1 MINDGVGSSS
11 SGKDLAS
18 SYKLT
23 IVLSAALA
31 LIFGAWLVAS
41 SYFVAE
47 KERMLVF
54 YNGKYVETVGD
65 GFHFLPAPFYTA
77 LLKDVSTVKSISVK
91 SQALTLDENLV
102 EVQLDLQFKIANLKA
117 YYMKSQRPDHTLG
130 FYFESVIK
138 AVLADVSFDEA
149 LTDKRTIV
157 KQIISKEVGHLL
169 NVETYGVNIVDAIYT
184 ASNPPS
190 AVKEAYRDAV
200 NAREDAERYMEEA
213 ESYVNTRIPQAQAD
227 ANRLNDE
234 AAAYAKR
241 VIDAANGEVAG
252 FNQLLPQYLEHPR
265 ITKNRIYF
273 EVMGDTYSKS
283 KKVVNDIENSTGNN
297 LLNHV
302 DLTEM
307 MKKKGL

>member
-1 MINDGVGSSS
+1 
-11 SGKDLAS
+11 
-18 SYKLT
+18 
-23 IVLSAALA
+23 
-31 LIFGAWLVAS
+31 
-41 SYFVAE
+41 
-47 KERMLVF
+47 
-54 YNGKYVETVGD
+54 
-65 GFHFLPAPFYTA
+65 
-77 LLKDVSTVKSISVK
+77 
-91 SQALTLDENLV
+91 
-102 EVQLDLQFKIANLKA
+102 
-117 YYMKSQRPDHTLG
+117 MKSQRPEHTLE

-190 AVKEAYRDAV
+190 AVTEAYRDAV

-213 ESYVNTRIPQAQAD
+213 ESYVNTKIPKAQAD

-241 VIDAANGEVAG
+241 VVDAANGEVAG

-283 KKVVNDIENSTGNN
+283 KKVVNDIQNSTGNN

-307 MKKKGL
+307 MKKKGQ